1 MIEGTALSLLE
12 DERGNIVG
20 VLYKDKK
27 SSTNKVIFFN
37 SKRFVASN
45 FFPPLQKLIDNEII
59 TDICG

>member
-27 SSTNKVIFFN
+27 SSTNKVIFLN

-45 FFPPLQKLIDNEII
+45 FFPPSKN
-59 TDICG
+59 